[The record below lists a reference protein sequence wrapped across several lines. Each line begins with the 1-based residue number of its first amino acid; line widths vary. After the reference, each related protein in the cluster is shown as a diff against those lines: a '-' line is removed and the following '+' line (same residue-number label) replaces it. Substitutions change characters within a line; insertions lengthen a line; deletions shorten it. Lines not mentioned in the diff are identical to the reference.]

1 MKKNSNLDMTEG
13 NPYHLIL
20 TFGLPVMLGI
30 IFQEFY
36 HVADSAIVGKILGG
50 SALAAVGATGSIN
63 TLIIG
68 GCTGICSGL
77 SIPVA
82 QQIGAK
88 NDTEVRRYMVNGIL
102 LCLLLA
108 VLLTTAGPLLCRSIL
123 TAMHT
128 PADIFQRAY
137 SYIFTILA
145 GLPAYLLYN
154 YTAGILRAFGN
165 SRTPVVWL
173 SIASVVNIALDLLF
187 ILIFHLDVFGAALAT
202 VLSQLVAGLG
212 CLYVLI
218 RRYPILRIQRSEWR
232 PSRRHCSVLCST
244 ALPLGLTSSIT
255 AIGSVLLQSSIN
267 TLGTTYVTAATTG
280 SKVHAIMYRPL
291 EAIWVALN
299 TYCAQNVGAGRLDRL
314 TRGMRAGL
322 LLSGVYSVLAFAI
335 VFFFSDPMF
344 MLFLDEGS
352 RNLLPLS
359 RQYLLTIVSSY
370 FLLGVLG
377 VFRPALQG
385 MRKTIFSTISGFA
398 EMVGRG
404 LTAFLIPVFG
414 FQAACFSCT
423 IAWILAAAVL
433 IPAFIVCYRQAA
445 HTTV

>member
-1 MKKNSNLDMTEG
+1 MTSG
-13 NPYHLIL
+13 SPYRLIFS
-20 TFGLPVMLGI
+20 FGLPVLFGI
-30 IFQEFY
+30 VFQELY
-36 HVADSAIVGKILGG
+36 HVADSAIVGKTLGG

-88 NDTEVRRYMVNGIL
+88 NEEEIRRYVVNGTF
-102 LCLLLA
+102 LCLLLG
-108 VLLTTAGPLLCRSIL
+108 VFLTTAGPLFSRALL

-128 PADIFQRAY
+128 PADIFHRSH

-145 GLPAYLLYN
+145 GLPAYLLFN

-165 SRTPVVWL
+165 SRTPVTRL
-173 SIASVVNIALDLLF
+173 SIASIVNIVLDLIF
-187 ILIFHLDVFGAALAT
+187 IITFQMDVFGAALAT
-202 VLSQLVAGLG
+202 VLSQLFAGFG
-212 CLYVLI
+212 CLFSLLRNFPVLLM
-218 RRYPILRIQRSEWR
+218 RRSDWHL
-232 PSRRHCSVLCST
+232 SRRHCSVLCST
-244 ALPLGLTSSIT
+244 AIPLGLTSSIT

-291 EAIWVALN
+291 EGIWVSLN

-314 TRGMRAGL
+314 TRGMKAGL
-322 LLSGVYSVLAFAI
+322 VLSAIYSAIAFAI
-335 VFFFSDPMF
+335 VYFFSTPLF
-344 MLFLDEGS
+344 MLFLDDGS

-359 RQYLLTIVSSY
+359 RQFLLTIVSSY

-404 LTAFLIPVFG
+404 LTAVLIPIFG

-423 IAWILAAAVL
+423 IAWILASAVL
-433 IPAFIVCYRQAA
+433 IPAFIVCYRRAVRS
-445 HTTV
+445 TV